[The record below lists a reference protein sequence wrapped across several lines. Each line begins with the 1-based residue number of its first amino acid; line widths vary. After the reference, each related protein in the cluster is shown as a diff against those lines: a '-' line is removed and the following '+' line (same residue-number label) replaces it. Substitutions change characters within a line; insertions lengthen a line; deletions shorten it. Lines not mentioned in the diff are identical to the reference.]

1 MTDAILDSTFNKLS
15 GEGDFQSAVQRHL
28 ENTATFDA
36 ITAIDGFLDEQTLKR
51 VLYGSNPFLERR
63 NIKNKFILRVTAPR
77 IQVKSTTLEDRIQDK
92 TVDLINVSE
101 ETREKITADVYSR
114 IEQLRVLFLSE
125 IAPLSLA
132 VSPALDEAVQMLN
145 ATIGTDIGALS
156 RIQTIFDDLIV
167 LKFIHLAA
175 NLIDLPA
182 DVKALYL
189 TTYLAPEPP
198 KPSSLTPNAQK
209 LNELTKILQQ
219 VVQHEPKQRTD

>member
-1 MTDAILDSTFNKLS
+1 MTDAVLDSTFNKLS

-51 VLYGSNPFLERR
+51 VLYGNNPFLERR
-63 NIKNKFILRVTAPR
+63 NIQNKFIVRVTAPR
-77 IQVKSTTLEDRIQDK
+77 VQVKSTTLEDRIQDK

-101 ETREKITADVYSR
+101 DTREKITADVFTR
-114 IEQLRVLFLSE
+114 IEQLRTLFLSD

-175 NLIDLPA
+175 NLIELPD

-189 TTYLAPEPP
+189 TTYLTPEPASP
-198 KPSSLTPNAQK
+198 PSLPTNAQK
-209 LNELTKILQQ
+209 LNELAKLLQQ
-219 VVQHEPKQRTD
+219 VVKHEPKYQSD